1 MTMEQYQ
8 QWLQSPDGQKWQASQ
23 QPVITGCCEAGQGF
37 TMAGGQFASYGGQPV
52 TQAGQGFMKEAGDLQ
67 AVESY
72 RLVPQPPR
80 TEYQTIQKKVPKTV
94 MQLVPETVMKTMQR
108 PVRFVL
114 SSKGR

>member
-1 MTMEQYQ
+1 MTRIQRPLLAAHPHLSHRLHLLLL
-8 QWLQSPDGQKWQASQ
+8 WR
-23 QPVITGCCEAGQGF
+23 I
-37 TMAGGQFASYGGQPV
+37 
-52 TQAGQGFMKEAGDLQ
+52 
-67 AVESY
+67 AVGIWKDMYS
-72 RLVPQPPR
+72 LVPQPPR

>member
-1 MTMEQYQ
+1 MTTMTMEQYQ

-23 QPVITGCCEAGQGF
+23 QPV
-37 TMAGGQFASYGGQPV
+37 M
-52 TQAGQGFMKEAGDLQ
+52 QAGQGFMKEAGDLQ

>member
-1 MTMEQYQ
+1 MTTMTMEQYQ

-23 QPVITGCCEAGQGF
+23 QPVMQAGLGF
-37 TMAGGQFASYGGQPV
+37 TMAGGQFASYGGQTV
-52 TQAGQGFMKEAGDLQ
+52 MQAGQGFTKEAGQMQ

-114 SSKGR
+114 SPEGR